1 VGPAGP
7 EGTPADGGSSDA
19 AHVPGPDAP
28 TASRLYRTA
37 AAVALGTFSL
47 QRWDITT
54 RGLHHV
60 PRTGGAVLVANHMSF
75 WDFFL
80 VARGP
85 YRQFGRPARIL
96 AKQSL
101 FDAPLFGPVMRS
113 AGHIPVQRGRGAGA
127 YRDAVAGLE
136 RGELVLVMPEATISP
151 ALDLLD
157 FRPGAA
163 RMAIAAGV
171 PLVPAI
177 SWGSHRF
184 HTVKRG
190 PRPHWRLPV
199 TVDYGPP
206 LRPGADDD
214 PRAVTRQLRARML
227 EMFDHAVT
235 TYPDGA
241 PAGEWWVPARLG
253 GGAPTPEE
261 ADAYLDGIRRGWHR
275 T

>member
-1 VGPAGP
+1 MTLPSRD
-7 EGTPADGGSSDA
+7 E
-19 AHVPGPDAP
+19 GPDRP
-28 TASRLYRTA
+28 QASPLYRVA
-37 AAVALGTFSL
+37 AAIALGIFDL
-47 QRWDITT
+47 QRWDIRT
-54 RGLHHV
+54 RGLQRV
-60 PRTGGAVLVANHMSF
+60 PASGGAVLVANHMSF

-85 YRQFGRPARIL
+85 YREFGRPVRIL

-101 FDAPLFGPVMRS
+101 FDAPVFGPAMRA
-113 AGHIPVQRGRGAGA
+113 AGHIPVHRGRGAGA

-184 HTVKRG
+184 HTVKWG
-190 PRPHWRLPV
+190 PRPRWRLPV
-199 TVDYGPP
+199 TVDYGEP
-206 LRPGADDD
+206 LHPGPDED
-214 PRAVTRQLRARML
+214 PRAVTVVLRERMQA
-227 EMFDHAVT
+227 MFDHAVT
-235 TYPDGA
+235 TYPDGT
-241 PAGEWWVPARLG
+241 PSGRWWVPARFG
-253 GGAPTPEE
+253 GGAPTPED
-261 ADAYLDGIRRGWHR
+261 ADAYLDGIRRGWSR
-275 T
+275 S

>member
-1 VGPAGP
+1 M
-7 EGTPADGGSSDA
+7 
-19 AHVPGPDAP
+19 PGPSRDEEP
-28 TASRLYRTA
+28 DRPRASLLYRVA
-37 AAVALGTFSL
+37 AGTALGIFDL
-47 QRWDITT
+47 QRWDIRT
-54 RGLHHV
+54 RGLDHV
-60 PRTGGAVLVANHMSF
+60 PASGGAVLVANHMSF

-85 YRQFGRPARIL
+85 YREFGRPARIL
-96 AKQSL
+96 AKESL
-101 FDAPLFGPVMRS
+101 FDTPVFGPIMRA
-113 AGHIPVQRGRGAGA
+113 AGHIPVQRGRGTGA
-127 YRDAVAGLE
+127 YRDAVSGLE

-190 PRPHWRLPV
+190 PRPTWRLPV
-199 TVDYGPP
+199 TVDYGQPVH
-206 LRPGADDD
+206 PGPDDD
-214 PRAVTRQLRARML
+214 PRAVTAVLRERMVA
-227 EMFDHAVT
+227 MFDHAVT

-241 PAGEWWVPARLG
+241 PPGQWWVPARFG
-253 GGAPTPEE
+253 GGAPTPQD
-261 ADAYLDGIRRGWHR
+261 ADAYLDGIRRGWSR
-275 T
+275 S